1 MVPLTFLR
9 KKATRS
15 VPLLLAALIFAGCGT
30 QAPDQSTAH
39 LQGSAQADSGFY
51 LQQMSQ
57 SSNDTRINWQ
67 LLAIRALLKEGKT
80 QQAAELFNQLPND
93 LNDTQ
98 RREQSLLSAELK
110 VALKDYAAAKK
121 VLGDIDVSAL
131 DKNQQARF
139 WQTGITAEQGRPSLT
154 LLRALIAQEPLLGG
168 ADKQKNIDATW
179 QALASMT
186 QEQAQA
192 LVINADENVLQG
204 WLDLQQMWFNNRSDP
219 KMLKAGITDWQTRY
233 PQNPGA
239 KMLPTQLVNVQNF
252 KPASTSKIALLL
264 PLNGQA
270 AVFGRTIQ
278 QGFEAAKNGTT
289 PVTGSAVP
297 AQAAQA
303 ANVSDVVSPSA
314 AETSDLTTAQ
324 TPAQGTM
331 QNPVTAPTTPPAAT
345 PEPATPDQ
353 APAETQAAP
362 TTAPATAEQPQ
373 AQTSQP
379 TTQPTAQPAAQPQ
392 AVATASA
399 NPGAELKIYDTSSQ
413 PLDQVLAQVQQDGAS
428 IVVGPL
434 LKNNVEELMKSNT
447 TLNVLAL
454 NQPEQV
460 QNRANICYFA
470 LSPEDEARDA
480 ARHIHEQGKQAPL
493 LLIPRSTLGDRV
505 ANAFA
510 DEWQKLGGGVV
521 LQQKFGSVS
530 ELRAGVNGG
539 AGIALNGSPV
549 TASLPQQQ
557 GVTIGGLTI
566 PAPPTDAQISGS
578 GKVDAAY
585 IVATPQEIAFIKPM
599 IAMRNGSQSGA
610 TLYASSRS
618 AQGTAGPDFRLEMD
632 GLQYSEIPMLAG
644 SNPALMQQALGAVR
658 NDYSLARLYAMGVDA
673 WALANHF
680 TQMRQVPGFE
690 LNGNTGDLT
699 ATQDCVINRKLSWL
713 KYQQGQIV
721 PAS

>member
-15 VPLLLAALIFAGCGT
+15 VPLMLAALIFAGCGT
-30 QAPDQSTAH
+30 QAPDQTAAH
-39 LQGSAQADSGFY
+39 MQGSAQADSGFY

-57 SSNDTRINWQ
+57 SSNDTKTNWQ

-80 QQAAELFNQLPND
+80 QQAAELFNQLPQD
-93 LNDTQ
+93 LNDDQ
-98 RREQSLLSAELK
+98 RREQGLLSAELK
-110 VALKDYAAAKK
+110 VAQKDYAAAKK
-121 VLGDIDVSAL
+121 ILGDIDVGAL

-139 WQTGITAEQGRPSLT
+139 WQAGITAEQGRPSLT
-154 LLRALIAQEPLLGG
+154 LLRAFIAQEPLLAG

-186 QEQAQA
+186 QEQAQT

-219 KMLKAGITDWQTRY
+219 TMLKAGITDWQTRY

-278 QGFEAAKNGTT
+278 QGFEAAKNGTIA
-289 PVTGSAVP
+289 VSGSAVP
-297 AQAAQA
+297 AQSAQA
-303 ANVSDVVSPSA
+303 ANVNDVVSPSA
-314 AETSDLTTAQ
+314 AETSDLTAAQ
-324 TPAQGTM
+324 APAQGTM

-345 PEPATPDQ
+345 PAPEAVQT
-353 APAETQAAP
+353 PAETQAP
-362 TTAPATAEQPQ
+362 VTAEQPQ
-373 AQTSQP
+373 PQAAPAEQ
-379 TTQPTAQPAAQPQ
+379 QPATQPQ
-392 AVATASA
+392 AVATTSA
-399 NPGAELKIYDTSSQ
+399 NPSAELKIYDTTAQ
-413 PLDQVLAQVQQDGAS
+413 PLDQVLAQVQKDGAS

-434 LKNNVEELMKSNT
+434 LKNDVETLIKSNT

-454 NQPEQV
+454 NQPENV

-493 LLIPRSTLGDRV
+493 LLIPRSALGDRV

-510 DEWQKLGGGVV
+510 DEWQKIGGGVV
-521 LQQKFGSVS
+521 LQQKFGSAS

-549 TASLPQQQ
+549 SASLPQQQ
-557 GVTIGGLTI
+557 SVTIGGLTI
-566 PAPPTDAQISGS
+566 PAPPTDAQISGG

-585 IVATPQEIAFIKPM
+585 IVATPEEIAFIKPM

-644 SNPALMQQALGAVR
+644 SNPPLMQQALSSVR